1 MVKTKDLRAMSLDEL
16 ESKLVECKKE
26 QFNLRI
32 QQSTGQLQ
40 NTAQLAKVRKEVA
53 KINTLITERKKN
65 NSGRNIM
72 PKRILQGVVVSDK
85 QDKTVVV
92 SVERQVMHPVYKKFI
107 KKSKKYAAHDEN
119 NQFKVGDTVRIQECA
134 PVSKNKTWTV
144 IVDNA

>member
-16 ESKLVECKKE
+16 EAKLIECKKE

-65 NSGRNIM
+65 
-72 PKRILQGVVVSDK
+72 
-85 QDKTVVV
+85 
-92 SVERQVMHPVYKKFI
+92 
-107 KKSKKYAAHDEN
+107 
-119 NQFKVGDTVRIQECA
+119 
-134 PVSKNKTWTV
+134 
-144 IVDNA
+144 